1 MERLHAVLLS
11 RSTKLESQQRRLSI
25 KAVLRQLVELLPEQR
40 GVARER
46 LSQLQVISLY
56 HSYVT
61 KSLIFQHC
69 Q

>member
-1 MERLHAVLLS
+1 V
-11 RSTKLESQQRRLSI
+11 ESQQRRINI
-25 KAVLRQLVELLPEQR
+25 KAVLRQLLELLPEQR
-40 GVARER
+40 DVAKER

-69 Q
+69 QYQFSQS